1 MKSAIISGR
10 LKKVG
15 NSISIIIPASV
26 RKRLGLVENQ
36 QVTIEIKKKKKELDI
51 FGMCGGKYFEF
62 TEEDRLDA
70 RY

>member
-1 MKSAIISGR
+1 MKSAIITGR
-10 LKKVG
+10 LKRIG

-26 RKRLGLVENQ
+26 RKQLGLVENQ
-36 QVTIEIKKKKKELDI
+36 EVTIEIKKKKKELGI
-51 FGMCGGKYFEF
+51 FGIYKGKYFKF